1 MGFALAEA
9 ARTRGAEVTVVAGV
23 TSVPAPDGI
32 SLIKATSAD
41 QMYEAVMNRL
51 PRSTVFIG
59 AAAVADYKPAQRSV
73 NKIKKMESSTVL
85 QLERTPD
92 ILQAV
97 GSATSKDRIVIGFAA
112 ETENVVANARDK
124 LSKKHLDAIVAN
136 DVSATD
142 SGFDHS
148 HNKITIV
155 SDDKGH
161 ATELPRMTKLEAA
174 HKILDEVV
182 RLRRK
187 TKAAV
192 REVAGK
198 V

>member
-1 MGFALAEA
+1 
-9 ARTRGAEVTVVAGV
+9 
-23 TSVPAPDGI
+23 
-32 SLIKATSAD
+32 
-41 QMYEAVMNRL
+41 
-51 PRSTVFIG
+51 
-59 AAAVADYKPAQRSV
+59 
-73 NKIKKMESSTVL
+73 MELSTVL

-97 GSATSKDRIVIGFAA
+97 GSATSNDRIVIGFAA

-155 SDDKGH
+155 SGDKGH